1 MIEVEAVLKVGGSL
15 GRGGT
20 GLAALCN
27 EIGLLG
33 RRHGLLVVPGGGDF
47 ADQVRRYYRRFP
59 LSETAAHR
67 MALLAM
73 DQYGCLLGDLTPN
86 CILTADLQSAKA
98 ATARGQVAILLP
110 STLVLELDQLPHS
123 WQVTSDSIAAWV
135 AGLAHIPRLV
145 LLKNVDGIF
154 SEKYAGGGLSGL
166 IPEVSAAELASR
178 RGGVDEYFSSV
189 LDSYDLETWII
200 NGLHPERLAGLLDSG
215 YTLGTHVY
223 RDQAGGITPGARQ
236 VTSP

>member
-1 MIEVEAVLKVGGSL
+1 MIELEAVLKVGGSL
-15 GRGGT
+15 GRGK
-20 GLAALCN
+20 GLPALCN

-33 RRHGLLVVPGGGDF
+33 RQHGLLVVPGGGDF
-47 ADQVRRYYRRFP
+47 ADQVRRYYRRFS

-67 MALLAM
+67 MAILAM

-98 ATARGQVAILLP
+98 ATARGQVSILLP

-135 AGLAHIPRLV
+135 AGTAQIPRLI
-145 LLKNVDGIF
+145 LLKVVDGIF
-154 SEKYAGGGLSGL
+154 SERSPGGGLSGL
-166 IPEVSAAELASR
+166 IPEISVAELAS
-178 RGGVDEYFSSV
+178 GASGVDEYLPRV

-215 YTLGTHVY
+215 QALGTHIY
-223 RDQAGGITPGARQ
+223 KNLAGGITPEAR
-236 VTSP
+236 